1 MPKNSNRQVKNNVL
15 VEENKS
21 LTGKNHEVNSYI
33 ERFKNLS
40 NNRIMNK

>member
-1 MPKNSNRQVKNNVL
+1 MPKNSNRQVKYNCL

-21 LTGKNHEVNSYI
+21 LTEKNYEVNSYI

-40 NNRIMNK
+40 NNRIMN